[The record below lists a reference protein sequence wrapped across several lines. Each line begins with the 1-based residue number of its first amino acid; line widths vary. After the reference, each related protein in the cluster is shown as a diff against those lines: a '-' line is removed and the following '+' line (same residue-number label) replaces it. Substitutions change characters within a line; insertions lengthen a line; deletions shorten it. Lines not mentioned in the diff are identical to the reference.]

1 MSSESQAPTETITTP
16 SIPVRRR
23 LPPQS
28 RERDTFS
35 KENLTDSE
43 PEYDFS
49 PYDKGMRTDT
59 ANDDNMKARI
69 ENLRNRL
76 QNQSPTKSREEALA
90 RLWPSPAFKRRSEP
104 AFLPFNPA
112 SAQPYPMNQ
121 WGGLPA
127 GGPAG
132 PYGMIPN
139 PNYVPEGYLPPLIP
153 GVSRPVPE
161 IVDMDSLRNAIITIK
176 EDAQKQAEVSRIA
189 AGNSKRLAA
198 HGQRLQKVLA
208 AAIER
213 ENPDKKGT
221 KTSKSKKHS
230 RNRKSRKNSGYSD
243 SESDS
248 DDELPLFRRGNPTAK
263 KPFTSHHRPKQHF
276 TPKRA
281 SEADLQRI
289 FGRGRSQ
296 AVTDFNADDNAAAE
310 NPDEVNF
317 ASPNGDVS
325 NNVDTPAPDNN
336 DQIVTSDVV
345 IESQPTASV

>member
-1 MSSESQAPTETITTP
+1 MSSESQEPTETITTPSTTP

-28 RERDTFS
+28 HKKDKLS
-35 KENLTDSE
+35 NENLTDSE

-49 PYDKGMRTDT
+49 PYDNGMRTGT
-59 ANDDNMKARI
+59 ANDDNMKARV
-69 ENLRNRL
+69 ENLRNRI
-76 QNQSPTKSREEALA
+76 QSQSTTKFREEALA

-104 AFLPFNPA
+104 AFLPFNPGP
-112 SAQPYPMNQ
+112 AQQYPMNQ
-121 WGGLPA
+121 WGGPA
-127 GGPAG
+127 A
-132 PYGMIPN
+132 PYGMMPN

-198 HGQRLQKVLA
+198 HGQRLQKILA
-208 AAIER
+208 AAIED
-213 ENPDKKGT
+213 EYPDKRGA
-221 KTSKSKKHS
+221 KTSRSKKHS
-230 RNRKSRKNSGYSD
+230 RNRKSRKNGRYSD

-248 DDELPLFRRGNPTAK
+248 DNELPLFRRGNPAAK
-263 KPFTSHHRPKQHF
+263 EPFAPRHRYKQRF

-281 SEADLQRI
+281 SEADLLRI

-296 AVTDFNADDNAAAE
+296 AVADFNENDDATAE
-310 NPDEVNF
+310 NPDEVHF

-325 NNVDTPAPDNN
+325 NNIDTLAPDNT
-336 DQIVTSDVV
+336 DQIVTTDVV